1 MSKLE
6 LLQGTLDMLVLQV
19 LNGGPMHGWGIAQR
33 IQLLSKDVLQVEEGS
48 IYPVQGLLEGVLYA
62 TRVDRVERN
71 RLFGQAPNVGKQRGS
86 VQRGRSTIRPETC
99 PRRSSSRTSLTCP
112 SGRAVV

>member
-33 IQLLSKDVLQVEEGS
+33 IQLLSKDVLQIEEGS
-48 IYPVQGLLEGVLYA
+48 IYPALYRMERKGWIKAEWGQSENNRRAKFYEMTREGA
-62 TRVDRVERN
+62 R
-71 RLFGQAPNVGKQRGS
+71 RLGS
-86 VQRGRSTIRPETC
+86 ESKDWEKM
-99 PRRSSSRTSLTCP
+99 
-112 SGRAVV
+112 RAAIGAVMGSA